1 MTATVLNTLA
11 LGLTRQARVIT
22 ALTIRE
28 VRLRNSKHAF
38 MQLFDLLEALV
49 YIVAHWILFVFLR
62 RQLLIGDSLLLFIA
76 TGILPIL
83 FFRTI
88 SIRAATAIESSKSV
102 TAIPYIEPIDYAI
115 ARSLVEI
122 ISFTLVFSL
131 FFVMIYALG
140 LSKYAIPYDMKDIVK
155 FLVLICLFSFG
166 IGLINSFIIF
176 LFPLWK
182 FIWNMF
188 SRVQIFFSAV
198 FYIPEY
204 MPPAVKNLVSYNP
217 MMHFVT
223 LFRISFYPTYPTHL
237 LSMNYILGWTCALL
251 MIGLALERSLRNHR
265 SSLV

>member
-1 MTATVLNTLA
+1 MVLNTIA
-11 LGLTRQARVIT
+11 LGLSRQTRVIS

-38 MQLFDLLEALV
+38 MQLFDLLEAIA
-49 YIVAHWILFVFLR
+49 YILGHWLLFTFMH
-62 RQLLIGDSLLLFIA
+62 RQLLIGDSLLLFIT
-76 TGILPIL
+76 TGIFPVL

-88 SIRAATAIESSKSV
+88 SIRAASAIESSKSV
-102 TAIPYIEPIDYAI
+102 VSIPYIESIDYAI
-115 ARSLVEI
+115 SRSLVEV
-122 ISFTLVFSL
+122 ISFVLAFSL
-131 FFVMIYALG
+131 FFLMIYLSG
-140 LSKYAIPYDMKDIVK
+140 ISKYAIPYNMGDIAK
-155 FLVLICLFSFG
+155 FLFTISIFSFG

-182 FIWNMF
+182 FIWSMF

-204 MPPAVKNLVSYNP
+204 MPPAVKNIVSYNP

-237 LSMNYILGWTCALL
+237 LSMNYILGWTGAVLV
-251 MIGLALERSLRNHR
+251 IGLALERSLRNHR
-265 SSLV
+265 SSLQ